1 MKRAML
7 KSMRRYGVFAAF
19 RKMNKHKAL
28 IVTYHRFSRVEDG
41 RSTSADALADQLAYL
56 NAHYSV
62 VPLSELAEYIV
73 NARPLPP
80 RAAAVTIDDGFRDA
94 FEIAFP
100 LLRDNRIPATLFVI
114 TDFVDGKIWLWTDK
128 LRYLTSRAPAGSARI
143 KFREY
148 DTSFKLDGT
157 FSRLAAADSVNSI
170 LKTLPDNDKD
180 AAIEEI
186 AANLNVS
193 LPDLPTDE
201 FGPISWDQAI
211 EMDRAGIEVG
221 SHTIT
226 HPILPN
232 VSDDHLVRELN
243 DSRIRLETVLSRKS
257 TLFCYPNGSH
267 DRRVRLAV
275 AKAGYEC
282 AVTTELGLIDR
293 LSDPLAL
300 RRIPAEMD
308 LDHFAQSTSGFEQV
322 KNRLIH
328 HQ

>member
-1 MKRAML
+1 M
-7 KSMRRYGVFAAF
+7 
-19 RKMNKHKAL
+19 
-28 IVTYHRFSRVEDG
+28 
-41 RSTSADALADQLAYL
+41 
-56 NAHYSV
+56 
-62 VPLSELAEYIV
+62 
-73 NARPLPP
+73 
-80 RAAAVTIDDGFRDA
+80 VTIDDGFRDA

-100 LLRDNRIPATLFVI
+100 LLRDNRVPATLFVI

-128 LRYLTSRAPAGSARI
+128 LRYLTSRVPSGSARI
-143 KFREY
+143 KFRGY
-148 DTSFKLDGT
+148 DTCFKLDGS
-157 FSRLAAADSVNSI
+157 FSRLAAADSVNSF
-170 LKTLPDNDKD
+170 LKTLQDNDKD

-186 AANLNVS
+186 AANLNVT

-211 EMDRAGIEVG
+211 EMDQAGIEVG

-232 VSDDHLVRELN
+232 LSDEHLERVN
-243 DSRIRLETVLSRKS
+243 DSRVRLETVLGRKS
-257 TLFCYPNGSH
+257 KLFCYPNGSY
-267 DRRVRLAV
+267 DRRARLAV

-293 LSDPLAL
+293 QSDPLAL
-300 RRIPAEMD
+300 CRIPAERD
-308 LDHFAQSTSGFEQV
+308 LDHFAQSTSGLEQV

>member
-7 KSMRRYGVFAAF
+7 KSMRRFGVFAAF

-41 RSTSADALADQLAYL
+41 RSTSADALAEQLAYL
-56 NAHYSV
+56 KAHYSV
-62 VPLSELAEYIV
+62 VPLSEIADCIA
-73 NARPLPP
+73 NAKPLPS

-100 LLRDNRIPATLFVI
+100 LLRANRVPATLFVI

-128 LRYLTSRAPAGSARI
+128 LRFLTSRVPSGSARI
-143 KFREY
+143 KFRGY
-148 DTSFKLDGT
+148 DNSFKLDGT
-157 FSRLAAADSVNSI
+157 FSRLAAADSVNSF
-170 LKTLPDNDKD
+170 LKTLRDNDKD

-186 AANLNVS
+186 AANLNIS

-201 FGPISWDQAI
+201 FGPVSWDQAI

-232 VSDDHLVRELN
+232 LSDEHLERELTG
-243 DSRIRLETVLSRKS
+243 SRVRLETVLGRKS
-257 TLFCYPNGSH
+257 NLFCYPNGSYDH
-267 DRRVRLAV
+267 RARLAV

-282 AVTTELGLIDR
+282 AVTTEPGLVDSQ
-293 LSDPLAL
+293 SDPLAL
-300 RRIPAEMD
+300 CRIPAEMD